1 MHAGIILV
9 AVLCSI
15 MAYNIFSVTRE
26 GLKAKKN
33 KATSGKKPVVKKSKK
48 SKKSNKSKTVFNVV
62 ATPTTIPAAATIAGP
77 AAKTTVPV
85 VYSIYTTKAVTDAAA
100 GAAAFAT
107 AQSARESS
115 SLARN
120 NIDGAFTKAMS
131 ALEMSGSGL
140 QADAKTSVKS
150 AKDLA
155 QKALDDAQTASDT
168 FYTAADNVNL
178 AASQTYEAA
187 AAAKNNGASDYTTAM
202 SLYETASNNNT
213 TLTQTEMEVRSNLGY
228 ARAKFYTVS
237 QIFDQINQN

>member
-1 MHAGIILV
+1 M

-48 SKKSNKSKTVFNVV
+48 SKKSKTVFNVV

-85 VYSIYTTKAVTDAAA
+85 VYSSYTTKAVTEAAL

-107 AQSARESS
+107 AQSAIKSS
-115 SLARN
+115 SLARS
-120 NIDGAFTKAMS
+120 NIDDAFSKAMS
-131 ALEMSGSGL
+131 ALEMSGASGL

-178 AASQTYEAA
+178 AASQTYQAA

-213 TLTQTEMEVRSNLGY
+213 TLTQTEMEVGSNLEY
-228 ARAKFYTVS
+228 ARAKFDTVS